1 MLRSKVRTP
10 GPPHCH
16 PVKTRN
22 PAISDITDTNVGKG
36 ERGYTHIHTSS
47 SPSIMLTCIWFSP
60 LLSTN
65 LKISKK
71 IQVAK
76 KTSRRKK
83 VPDLTQKER
92 ERERWGWERRW
103 SRRKRESW
111 QLTSFGRIQMN
122 LMLLGEDRSF
132 LNTLKLK
139 SFLDLI
145 LGLFLRFP
153 TLSSYA
159 LLFFFLVSLNA
170 FRSKIMLVDLWG

>member
-1 MLRSKVRTP
+1 MLDASP
-10 GPPHCH
+10 LPPCI
-16 PVKTRN
+16 KTRN

-76 KTSRRKK
+76 KTSRKK
-83 VPDLTQKER
+83 ESSRLDTERER

-111 QLTSFGRIQMN
+111 QPTSFGRIQMN